1 MSAEATRP
9 LSQLTKDTPDR
20 LKNDWVSNAQENEAF
35 NNTSRRNKILN
46 WLIALFA
53 FSVVCTQAVIFLQ
66 GFKAWGFV
74 LPDSLLQWLGGAT
87 VGQFATLLAFLVRA
101 IYRKE

>member
-1 MSAEATRP
+1 MSGETTKPAGP
-9 LSQLTKDTPDR
+9 LTKEAPDN
-20 LKNDWVSNAQENEAF
+20 LQPGWVSAAQENEARS
-35 NNTSRRNKILN
+35 NTERRNKILN

-53 FSVVCTQAVIFLQ
+53 LSVLCTQTVIFLQ
-66 GFKAWGFV
+66 GFKAWGFA